1 VSEVPDR
8 PARRE
13 LAQASPVLSRMML
26 GRALRVLR
34 EQVGISPER
43 ACEAIRVPVSGIDG
57 LERGRSGLRL
67 RDVADLCALYGVTDH
82 HQRATLLGMA
92 DLANMPEWWHAYRD
106 VIPGWFEPYLGLEQA
121 ASLIR
126 GYETGFIPGL
136 LQTPAYARVLI
147 SHGTSPGPV
156 IERRVELRMRRQ
168 QLLGRL
174 RRPRLWMLIDEAAL
188 RRVVGGRA
196 LMAGQ
201 LRHLLEACDIPD
213 VTIQVLSF
221 RGRRHFAEIPFTLL
235 RLPERDL
242 PDVIYLEHPTNAVYL
257 DRPGDLPWYLH
268 MMNLLTVEAEP
279 ADATPDILSRFLG
292 DL

>member
-1 VSEVPDR
+1 VSVVPDR
-8 PARRE
+8 PVQRE
-13 LAQASPVLSRMML
+13 LQQASPALSRMML

-43 ACEAIRVPVSGIDG
+43 ACEAIQVPVSGIDG
-57 LERGRSGLRL
+57 LERGRSRLRL

-106 VIPGWFEPYLGLEQA
+106 VIPGWFEPYLGLEEA

-147 SHGTSPGPV
+147 SHGTSSGPV

-168 QLLGRL
+168 RLL
-174 RRPRLWMLIDEAAL
+174 RRPRPPRLWMLIDEAAL

-213 VTIQVLSF
+213 VTIQVLSL

-257 DRPGDLPWYLH
+257 DQRGDLPWYLH
-268 MMNLLTVEAEP
+268 MLNLLNVEAEP
-279 ADATPDILSRFLG
+279 ADATPDILNRFLG

>member
-1 VSEVPDR
+1 
-8 PARRE
+8 
-13 LAQASPVLSRMML
+13 ML

-67 RDVADLCALYGVTDH
+67 RDVADLCVLYGVTDH

-168 QLLGRL
+168 RLL
-174 RRPRLWMLIDEAAL
+174 RRPRPPRLWMLIDEAAL

-213 VTIQVLSF
+213 VTIQVLSL

-257 DRPGDLPWYLH
+257 DQRGDLPWYLH
-268 MMNLLTVEAEP
+268 MLNLLNVEAEP